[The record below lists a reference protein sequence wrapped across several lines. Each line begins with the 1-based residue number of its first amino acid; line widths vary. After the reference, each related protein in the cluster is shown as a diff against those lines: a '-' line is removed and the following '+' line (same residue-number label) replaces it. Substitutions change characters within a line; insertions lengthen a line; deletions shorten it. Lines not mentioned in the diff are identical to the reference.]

1 MRSGRVKKSTRP
13 SPRLPK
19 QEILRDIEYS
29 MSIGNLVRGV
39 NSVTVSYLIRY
50 DSLLQNATDT
60 IRKWDR
66 SLLQNA
72 SDFLLQNATVLLQI

>member
-29 MSIGNLVRGV
+29 MRIGNLVWGV
-39 NSVTVSYLIRY
+39 NSVTVSYLIRC
-50 DSLLQNATDT
+50 DRLLQNATDT
-60 IRKWDR
+60 IRKCDR

-72 SDFLLQNATVLLQI
+72 SNFLLQNATVLLQI